1 MYTKYKN
8 IRISEETYQELA
20 DQGNLQDSFD
30 SVIKKLIVNQHRQNE
45 QIAK

>member
-30 SVIKKLIVNQHRQNE
+30 KVIKKLIIKEKEKVV
-45 QIAK
+45 